1 LTPPP
6 IEVKLELR
14 WVAGRCNEAPVQ
26 TVRRAMGRIGAV
38 LARHALTR
46 TANYLEDNSYQ
57 VIDGWIGR
65 LRDSVPGYAPMMSQ
79 MRDWGRRNL
88 TLLEQLLLSEQLAD
102 DQKILC
108 QLQAEGRELASLHLD
123 RGIPLHEI
131 LRAIS
136 LFRISVLN
144 AVERMLRSR
153 VWTAF
158 PSDLLKAEDAI
169 NEAID
174 QQMLVASEAYL
185 AARDRQIEASRA
197 EMEASNEKLKV
208 LVQEMHHRIKNNLQT
223 VSDLLTLEMRSR
235 RRASPDDCLRESI
248 ARIRSIAAV
257 HDLLSAQN
265 VRMADIKELAEMIAE
280 NCTRSASSP
289 DGVGILV
296 QGESV
301 LLPSKQATALALV
314 LTELV
319 NNALEHAFDVEGG
332 TLLISLEASPREV
345 VVSVRDNGK
354 GLPEG
359 FSIER
364 GSHLG
369 LQIVRTLV
377 TKDLSGTIELR
388 SNGGTTA
395 TVRFTR

>member
-1 LTPPP
+1 
-6 IEVKLELR
+6 
-14 WVAGRCNEAPVQ
+14 
-26 TVRRAMGRIGAV
+26 MGRIGAV

-57 VIDGWIGR
+57 VIDSWVGR
-65 LRDSVPGYAPMMSQ
+65 LRDSVPGYSPMLTQ
-79 MRDWGRRNL
+79 MRAWGGRNL
-88 TLLEQLLLSEQLAD
+88 ILLEELLKAEQLAND
-102 DQKILC
+102 HEVVRRIKV
-108 QLQAEGRELASLHLD
+108 EGRELASLHLE

-144 AVERMLRSR
+144 TVEGMLRSR
-153 VWTAF
+153 IWTAF
-158 PSDLLKAEDAI
+158 PSDLLRVGDSI

-185 AARDRQIEASRA
+185 EARDRQIEASHA

-223 VSDLLTLEMRSR
+223 VSDLLTLEMRSNGR
-235 RRASPDDCLRESI
+235 SNPDDCLKESI

-257 HDLLSAQN
+257 HILLSAQN
-265 VRMADIKELAEMIAE
+265 VRMADIKELAEMIVE
-280 NCTRSASSP
+280 NCARGAGSP
-289 DGVGILV
+289 ARVGILV

-314 LTELV
+314 LTELI
-319 NNALEHAFDVEGG
+319 NNALEHAFEAEGG
-332 TLLISLEASPREV
+332 TLLVSLEEASGQV

-354 GLPEG
+354 GVPDG
-359 FSIER
+359 FSIDS
-364 GSHLG
+364 GAHLG

-377 TKDLSGTIELR
+377 TKDLGGTLDLC

-395 TVRFTR
+395 TVRFAR